1 MSRSIKVNQTEL
13 TSGAVIG
20 IVNAAGREDIV
31 AKVSALADDQDV
43 AAIEWRSDE
52 YENIFEITF
61 KEVPAALEEVRKA
74 AKDKPLMFSFR
85 DAVIGGKHPAK
96 YMYIARLAVMA
107 AKQGADIIS
116 APLFPYED
124 ASKSIIFEA
133 ANHNKKSVL
142 TYIYPDRMPNKD
154 EVVKKLDEMKGYEA
168 DIIELGALAVDEK
181 DEALFKETLESY
193 AKEHDVA
200 IIMSVLNTD
209 GTEKKIV
216 L

>member
-1 MSRSIKVNQTEL
+1 MSRLKVKQTEL

-20 IVNAAGREDIV
+20 VANAACREDIV
-31 AKVSALADDQDV
+31 AQVSALAADPDI

-61 KEVPAALEEVRKA
+61 REVPAALEAIRAA

-107 AKQGADIIS
+107 AKEGADLIS
-116 APLFPYED
+116 APLLPYED

-133 ANHNKKSVL
+133 ANHGKKSVL
-142 TYIYPDRMPNKD
+142 TFIYSDRMPDKD
-154 EVVKKLDEMKGYEA
+154 ELIRKLDEMKEYAA
-168 DIIELGALAVDEK
+168 DAMELGAPAKDEK
-181 DEALFKETLESY
+181 DEALFRKTLEEY
-193 AKEHDVA
+193 ARENQVE
-200 IIMSVLNTD
+200 IIMSVLNGD
-209 GTEKKIV
+209 GVEKKIV